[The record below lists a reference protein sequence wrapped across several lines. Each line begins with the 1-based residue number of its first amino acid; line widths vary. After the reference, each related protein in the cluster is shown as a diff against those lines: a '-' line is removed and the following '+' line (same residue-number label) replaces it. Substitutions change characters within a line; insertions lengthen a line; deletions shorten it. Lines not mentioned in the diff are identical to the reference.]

1 MKSISSKI
9 TLAFLVV
16 LLLVSAALITISVM
30 NLVNQLQLADEEI
43 EVSSRLL
50 KQLIETKEQEV
61 RSIAAVFSIDKG
73 IIESLASKN
82 INEMQTV
89 VSPVFE
95 AYKKELGLSVFE
107 IGDKDGV
114 VFFRG
119 HEPEKFGDSK
129 SEKKTIQAALN
140 GEVIAGTE
148 TGSSGI
154 AIRAFAPIK
163 ENNTIIGYLQVGL
176 SDEFFEVYKN
186 LSHERL
192 DLFDRER
199 LLYSTDIDGE
209 HLISNQEDKALILR
223 ALNGED
229 FINKSTNEIAHYIPV
244 YEPTGDSV
252 IGVFKVMYDKKPI
265 NKEIIQSI
273 VTNFVLLTVIILLV
287 VAVLINFKRSIINPL
302 NEMTGIVEDMSE
314 NDFREKELIN
324 EKSLEKRD
332 ETGKLSR
339 AIVRLTTT
347 MHDVFSTLIDATDT
361 VSSNSREVLN
371 ASESNLRS
379 IEEINEGFEQFT
391 QGIQEQSLE
400 VNNSVG
406 VMGKLADYIDESIE
420 KSSEIYTGTQN
431 IQSSYQ
437 RSETELE
444 QMTLSFNNSLSTIRT
459 LNNTVTELLGSSREI
474 DEILIVIQ
482 SIAEQTNLLALN
494 ASIEAARAGEH
505 GRGFAVV
512 ADEIRKLAEQTSD
525 STTNIRNITSGIV
538 GDINKM
544 KNGMDDSTNA
554 LTDADEKLQTVQTA
568 LLSIASEVNTTF
580 EKVNQL
586 QDNFTYIKDSK
597 DKTLNSLESVSF
609 VIETSASSSE
619 EISASLHEQEAM
631 IVKIKEQVDSLNNIA
646 IQLSDMTANFKI

>member
-61 RSIAAVFSIDKG
+61 RSIAAVFSIDEG
-73 IIESLASKN
+73 IIESLASRN
-82 INEMQTV
+82 INEMEAE

-107 IGDKDGV
+107 VGDKDGV

-119 HEPEKFGDSK
+119 HEPDKFGDNK
-129 SEKKTIQAALN
+129 SDKKTIQAALN

-154 AIRAFAPIK
+154 AIRAFAPIEK
-163 ENNTIIGYLQVGL
+163 NNVIIGSLQVGL

-199 LLYSTDIDGE
+199 LLYSTDIEGE
-209 HLISNQEDKALILR
+209 HLISNEEDETLILR
-223 ALNGED
+223 ALKGED
-229 FINKSTNEIAHYIPV
+229 FIYKSTNEIAHYIPV
-244 YEPTGDSV
+244 YEPTGESV
-252 IGVFKVMYDKKPI
+252 IGLFKVIYDKEPI
-265 NKEIIQSI
+265 NKEIIQSV

-302 NEMTGIVEDMSE
+302 NEMTGIIEDMSE
-314 NDFREKELIN
+314 NDFREKQLVN

-347 MHDVFSTLIDATDT
+347 MHNVFRTLIDATDT

-406 VMGKLADYIDESIE
+406 VMGELADYIDESID

-431 IQSSYQ
+431 IQSSYE
-437 RSETELE
+437 RSESELE
-444 QMTLSFNNSLSTIRT
+444 QMTLSFNNSLLTIKT
-459 LNNTVTELLGSSREI
+459 LNNTVTELLGSSHEI

-505 GRGFAVV
+505 GRGFSVV
-512 ADEIRKLAEQTSD
+512 AEQVRNLSEESTNSVKKIEEMISTMQKQTSIV
-525 STTNIRNITSGIV
+525 SEGVALNRNQMQESQKQFSEMMVEVFGFTTNVDKVVS
-538 GDINKM
+538 DIY
-544 KNGMDDSTNA
+544 
-554 LTDADEKLQTVQTA
+554 LIDEH
-568 LLSIASEVNTTF
+568 I
-580 EKVNQL
+580 
-586 QDNFTYIKDSK
+586 
-597 DKTLNSLESVSF
+597 LN
-609 VIETSASSSE
+609 
-619 EISASLHEQEAM
+619 
-631 IVKIKEQVDSLNNIA
+631 QVDSASEIKNISTQIVSRVKMMTASTQEINAQVDEQLTSMEDISSTSNALNL
-646 IQLSDMTANFKI
+646 LSDNLNRTINIFKL